1 MQLLSDML
9 EEEAEKEIDRIEK
22 IMESLEVIDSK
33 ADSLMQVLNSYYN
46 DSKLFFKKK
55 EYLQALET
63 AFIVW
68 AYVDAGLH
76 LKVFKVP
83 DELKSMFTV

>member
-1 MQLLSDML
+1 MDLRN
-9 EEEAEKEIDRIEK
+9 EAEKEMEKIDRIVKNLK
-22 IMESLEVIDSK
+22 ILDNK
-33 ADSLMQVLNSYYN
+33 ADSLVKVLNSYYE
-46 DSKLFFKKK
+46 DSRVFFEKGQ
-55 EYLQALET
+55 YLQALET

-83 DELKSMFTV
+83 EELKKMFTID

>member
-1 MQLLSDML
+1 MDL
-9 EEEAEKEIDRIEK
+9 EKEARKEIERIDK
-22 IMESLEVIDSK
+22 IMKTLKVIDDR
-33 ADSLMQVLNSYYN
+33 ADSLVKVLNSYYD
-46 DSKLFFKKK
+46 DSKSFLKKK

-76 LKVFKVP
+76 LGVFEVP
-83 DELKSMFTV
+83 DDMKKMFTI

>member
-1 MQLLSDML
+1 MDLKK
-9 EEEAEKEIDRIEK
+9 EAEKEIRRIDRIMKNLK
-22 IMESLEVIDSK
+22 IVDDK
-33 ADSLMQVLNSYYN
+33 ADSLVKVINSYYE
-46 DSKLFFKKK
+46 DSRTFFEKKQ
-55 EYLQALET
+55 YLQSLEA

-83 DELKSMFTV
+83 EELKKMFTID

>member
-1 MQLLSDML
+1 ML
-9 EEEAEKEIDRIEK
+9 EKESKKEMERINK
-22 IMESLEVIDSK
+22 IMENIEVTDSK
-33 ADSLMQVLNSYYN
+33 ADGLVKVINSYYE
-46 DSKLFFKKK
+46 DSKAFFKRKK
-55 EYLQALET
+55 YLQALET

-83 DELKSMFTV
+83 DELKKMFTV